1 MKNRILFI
9 GKVVVFLFSCAKK
22 ERISS
27 EIEML
32 SNHKISFVDGFVE
45 LQCNSNVQ
53 LDSLL
58 NKDIKIISYISNIS
72 CSACGVKTLKI
83 MQREMKNIDDR
94 IAYIIVLYSDNQSF
108 LEMTDSLSLDLPLMF
123 YDSKIFGE
131 KNNLENVLARNR
143 TFLLNKENEI
153 VLVGEPLGR
162 EKLAQLYKK
171 CIDSLSIAYK
181 NE

>member
-9 GKVVVFLFSCAKK
+9 GIVVVFLFSCAKK

-108 LEMTDSLSLDLPLMF
+108 L
-123 YDSKIFGE
+123 
-131 KNNLENVLARNR
+131 
-143 TFLLNKENEI
+143 
-153 VLVGEPLGR
+153 
-162 EKLAQLYKK
+162 
-171 CIDSLSIAYK
+171 
-181 NE
+181 

>member
-1 MKNRILFI
+1 
-9 GKVVVFLFSCAKK
+9 
-22 ERISS
+22 
-27 EIEML
+27 
-32 SNHKISFVDGFVE
+32 
-45 LQCNSNVQ
+45 
-53 LDSLL
+53 
-58 NKDIKIISYISNIS
+58 
-72 CSACGVKTLKI
+72 
-83 MQREMKNIDDR
+83 
-94 IAYIIVLYSDNQSF
+94 
-108 LEMTDSLSLDLPLMF
+108 MF